1 MTNKT
6 SRYYIDIIQERS
18 WVWFGKLQ
26 TKYIVNEEVTTKGW
40 VGSTYMSPSGE
51 LERVKRL
58 HCKGVFD
65 TYKEALKIISI
76 LTGDIK

>member
-26 TKYIVNEEVTTKGW
+26 TKYIVNEEVTTEEW
-40 VGSTYMSPSGE
+40 VGSTYMSHRES
-51 LERVKRL
+51 
-58 HCKGVFD
+58 
-65 TYKEALKIISI
+65 
-76 LTGDIK
+76 